1 MPPTRAVLSSL
12 PLQMLFFFN
21 GWYDPLYRIIMLC
34 LFGWKGNWLPYPGDM
49 RALLGL
55 EIAMVIVLGIVEYTR
70 LFLGSRGNKTETVG
84 PLVWSLVLSA
94 PALVAYVYYLRLQIF
109 VTRLDLVINA
119 IGVGFVGLEVL
130 LGLFTIVT
138 FVKAQ
143 R

>member
-1 MPPTRAVLSSL
+1 MPPSRVVLSSL

-21 GWYDPLYRIIMLC
+21 QWYDLLYRIVMLC

-109 VTRLDLVINA
+109 VTRLDLVLNG
-119 IGVGFVGLEVL
+119 IGVGFVALEVL
-130 LGLFTIVT
+130 LGMFTIVT

>member
-1 MPPTRAVLSSL
+1 
-12 PLQMLFFFN
+12 
-21 GWYDPLYRIIMLC
+21 
-34 LFGWKGNWLPYPGDM
+34 
-49 RALLGL
+49 
-55 EIAMVIVLGIVEYTR
+55 MVIVLGIVEYTR

-109 VTRLDLVINA
+109 VTRLDLVLNG
-119 IGVGFVGLEVL
+119 IGVGFVALEVL
-130 LGLFTIVT
+130 LGMFTIVT